1 MQIQSGVSLSQ
12 YSTMR
17 LGGPASY
24 LVAVNDTAQLIE
36 AAQNAKANNIPVIV
50 IGKGSNIIWR
60 DEGFPGLVI
69 VNQIKGY
76 EMISNDEFGTYL
88 TIGAGEE
95 WDSVVKR
102 SVEQGLSG
110 IECLSLI
117 PGTAG
122 ATPVQNV
129 GAYGQDISQT
139 LVTVTAYDLNSQTM
153 VTLAA
158 GDCKFAYRTSIFN
171 TSEKGRY
178 LITAITLMLSRNNPL
193 PPFYQSVA
201 SYLEERGIREYTPA
215 VLRKAVIDIRQA
227 KLPDPSLTPNCGSF
241 FANPEI
247 DSFHLASIQEN
258 YPAVPNW
265 PAAEGQVKLSA
276 AWLIEQ
282 AGFKDYL
289 DPQYGIA
296 TWPKQP
302 LVFVNRS
309 AKNTADLLKFADKVK
324 TKVAEQFSVNLRMEP
339 LLLPQDISSPVA
351 EKP

>member
-1 MQIQSGVSLSQ
+1 MEIQSNILLKQ
-12 YSTMR
+12 YSTMQ
-17 LGGPASY
+17 LGGPALY
-24 LVAVNDTAQLIE
+24 LVVVNDTSQLLE
-36 AAQNAKANNIPVIV
+36 AAQYAKSNNLPIIV
-50 IGKGSNIIWR
+50 IGSGSNIVWR

-69 VNQIKGY
+69 VNRIKGF
-76 EMISNDEFGTYL
+76 EVTSNDEFGTYL
-88 TIGAGEE
+88 TVGAGEE
-95 WDSVVKR
+95 WDDVVKQ

-139 LVTVTAYDLNSQTM
+139 LVTVTAYDLNTGSM

-178 LITAITLMLSRNNPL
+178 LITAITLMLNRNNPM
-193 PPFYQSVA
+193 PPFYQSLA
-201 SYLEERGIREYTPA
+201 SYLEKRGISDYTPA

-227 KLPDPSLTPNCGSF
+227 KLPDPAIVPNCGSF

-247 DSFHLASIQEN
+247 DSFQLAAIQEN

-265 PAAEGQVKLSA
+265 PTADGQVKLSA

-289 DPQYGIA
+289 DPVYGIA
-296 TWPKQP
+296 TWPTQS

-309 AKNTADLLKFADKVK
+309 ATSTADLLKFADKVK
-324 TKVAEQFSVNLRMEP
+324 AKVAEQFSINLRMEP
-339 LLLPQDISSPVA
+339 LLLP
-351 EKP
+351 